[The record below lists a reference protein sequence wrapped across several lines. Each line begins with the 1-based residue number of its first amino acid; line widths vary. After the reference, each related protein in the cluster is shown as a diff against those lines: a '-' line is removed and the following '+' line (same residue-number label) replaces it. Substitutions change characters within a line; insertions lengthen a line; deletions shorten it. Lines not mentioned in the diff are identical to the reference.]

1 MAITN
6 VRTVQRV
13 EVYPAQDSTADAA
26 TNAAHETVMVVYMHT
41 FDDSEDADLPV
52 SMSKTAHLSKF
63 DSEGN
68 ATVYSSE
75 DALVKTI
82 CAAIWA

>member
-1 MAITN
+1 MAISN

-13 EVYPAQDSTADAA
+13 EVYPPQDSSADAA

-41 FDDSEDADLPV
+41 FDDADDADLPV
-52 SMSKTAHLSKF
+52 SMNKTTHLSKF

-68 ATVYSSE
+68 ATSYSSE
-75 DALVKTI
+75 DVLVRTI

>member
-13 EVYPAQDSTADAA
+13 EVYPPQDASAA
-26 TNAAHETVMVVYMHT
+26 ATTNAAHETLMVVYMHT
-41 FDDSEDADLPV
+41 FDDSEDSDLPV
-52 SMSKTAHLSKF
+52 SMNKSVHLTKF

-68 ATVYSSE
+68 ATSVSGE
-75 DALVKTI
+75 DALVQTI